1 MNAPVPHST
10 AIRKIILR
18 LIPFLCLLFIV
29 NYLDRTN
36 VAMAKLQMLG
46 DTGLTD
52 KSYGLGAGLFFIGYF
67 LFEVPSNLILHRVGA
82 RRWIA
87 RIMISWGILAAAMMF
102 TRGARSF
109 YLLRFLLGL
118 AEAGFFPGIVLYLT
132 AWVPVSQRSKILGA
146 FLTSTALSGVIGT
159 PLAGLIMKMEGIG
172 GLHGWQWLFL
182 LEGLPAVVL
191 GVAILASEL
200 LPDGPANAGWITA
213 AERLWIE
220 SELAA
225 DHSRQHVNHA
235 ADFRAAAADRR
246 LWLFSVI
253 YFLLIMGLYGFIYW
267 VPTIVKTFTHGDNFH
282 VGLVAAIPYF
292 VAAVSMVVI
301 GAVADRTGR
310 RRMVVAGCA
319 ALGAIGIVGLCAAN
333 EAVWG
338 VAALCVAAIGIFGTL
353 GPFWTLPTRY
363 LRHRAAA
370 VGLAIINSTGAL
382 SGFVAPT
389 VIGWAKQSTGQFTVG
404 LLVVAAS
411 LLLAAVLI
419 LFVPANLE
427 VN

>member
-1 MNAPVPHST
+1 M
-10 AIRKIILR
+10 
-18 LIPFLCLLFIV
+18 
-29 NYLDRTN
+29 
-36 VAMAKLQMLG
+36 
-46 DTGLTD
+46 
-52 KSYGLGAGLFFIGYF
+52 
-67 LFEVPSNLILHRVGA
+67 
-82 RRWIA
+82 
-87 RIMISWGILAAAMMF
+87 
-102 TRGARSF
+102 
-109 YLLRFLLGL
+109 RFLLGL

-319 ALGAIGIVGLCAAN
+319 ALGAIGIVGLCR
-333 EAVWG
+333 
-338 VAALCVAAIGIFGTL
+338 
-353 GPFWTLPTRY
+353 PTR
-363 LRHRAAA
+363 
-370 VGLAIINSTGAL
+370 L
-382 SGFVAPT
+382 SGAWRRFAWRPSASSERSAHFGRFPRDT
-389 VIGWAKQSTGQFTVG
+389 CATERRQWA
-404 LLVVAAS
+404 
-411 LLLAAVLI
+411 
-419 LFVPANLE
+419 
-427 VN
+427 